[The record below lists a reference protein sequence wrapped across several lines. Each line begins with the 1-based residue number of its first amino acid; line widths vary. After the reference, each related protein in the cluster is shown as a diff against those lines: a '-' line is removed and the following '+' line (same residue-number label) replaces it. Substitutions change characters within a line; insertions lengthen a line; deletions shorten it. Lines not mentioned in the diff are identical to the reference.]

1 MKIKLITF
9 LYLLCSTSIAVGNS
23 KYGDGTGAIFMDELQ
38 CSGSE
43 SSLGDCQFDGYG
55 QHDCDHTED
64 AGVICN
70 AGEYLWYEDKQLLS
84 SCLIMCISC
93 ISHTAGL
100 IQALQQK

>member
-1 MKIKLITF
+1 MLIISVRDLFIYAHRNTKVCHQSRKIFKNMKIKLITF
-9 LYLLCSTSIAVGNS
+9 LYLLCSTAIAVGNS

-70 AGEYLWYEDKQLLS
+70 AGEYL
-84 SCLIMCISC
+84 
-93 ISHTAGL
+93 
-100 IQALQQK
+100 